1 MADYVINKNT
11 QLNFEV
17 GCGDDTITLGNNDY
31 STVLNFITDPREGYV
46 SIYSINE
53 NADGSIL
60 LKRTT
65 GKTNSFG
72 NVTQDITEDTIR
84 IVDFIANGKGK
95 VTFNGLIFKDENLTN
110 VLIEDAINTVKNN
123 SVIYFNTITATENET
138 FQGTWLSERIE
149 GASSHDTIYG
159 NGGNDY
165 IVGKQGNDIIYGGEG
180 VNTIYGDLTSPGTG
194 SSGDDVIYAGNYGDT
209 INTGFG
215 NDKVY
220 GGDGNDEIWFYTGL
234 NNIQEIHGG
243 KGNDKI
249 LSRSVSSSSGVA
261 NLWGDEGE
269 DIFFIN
275 DSAKTGSYI
284 LKDADNNDTLR
295 IQQQNNTTYTYNK
308 NNQDLDIIQ
317 TINDKVMT
325 VTLKDH
331 FTKLA
336 NGTQLNKFF
345 ITGTSGKIKEDL
357 SLLENAVVNVTV
369 ENGTTYSTTAYKEN
383 ITVKQGENQTVI
395 VLDSNSQIDNITGL
409 SANDRIKFLNKDF
422 SDLTFE
428 KDGNNLK
435 ISYGETDKAII
446 NGFLKKVRLLIP
458 L

>member
-1 MADYVINKNT
+1 MADYVINENT

-17 GCGDDTITLGNNDY
+17 GCGNDTITLGDNNY

-72 NVTQDITEDTIR
+72 NVSIDTTEDTLKI
-84 IVDFIANGKGK
+84 IDFIANGKGK
-95 VTFNGLIFKDENLTN
+95 VTFNGLIFEDENLTN
-110 VLIEDAINTVKNN
+110 VLIENAINTNKPKTT
-123 SVIYFNTITATENET
+123 SLYFNTITTTENET

-149 GASSHDTIYG
+149 GTGSNDTIYG

-180 VNTIYGDLTSPGTG
+180 VNTIYGDLTSAGTG
-194 SSGDDVIYAGNYGDT
+194 SSGDDIIYAGNNGDT
-209 INTGFG
+209 INTGYG

-220 GGDGNDEIWFYTGL
+220 GGDGNDEIWFYTGSYTGS

-249 LSRSVSSSSGVA
+249 ASRSALSSSGIA

-284 LKDADNNDTLR
+284 LKDADNNDTLW
-295 IQQQNNTTYTYNK
+295 IKQQNNTAYTYNK

-331 FTKLA
+331 FTKLT

-345 ITGTSGKIKEDL
+345 ITDINENIKEDL
-357 SLLENAVVNVTV
+357 SLLENATVNVTV

-395 VLDSNSQIDNITGL
+395 VLDSNSQINNIY
-409 SANDRIKFLNKDF
+409 RFIRKRQNKIF
-422 SDLTFE
+422 
-428 KDGNNLK
+428 K
-435 ISYGETDKAII
+435 
-446 NGFLKKVRLLIP
+446 
-458 L
+458 